1 MRGLMMDRPLLISTI
16 IDHAA
21 EVYADREIVT
31 RTVEGPIH
39 RQTYLQARNRSKQLA
54 NALTDLGVGPGDRVA
69 TIAWNTHRHFEL
81 YYAVSGMGAVIHT
94 INPRLHPTQ
103 MAYIINHAEDLVLC
117 VDLTFA
123 PLVDK
128 LIDQL
133 PSLKHVIYL
142 TDRQHMPANVPEIG
156 QCYEDLLR
164 SKSDEFEWPDF
175 DENTA
180 SALCYT
186 SGTTGDPKGVLYSHR
201 ATVLHALAFNLP
213 SAAPLAEHDAM
224 LPVVPQFHVLAWG
237 IPYAAPMNGAKL
249 VMPGPGLD
257 GASLTELMR
266 DEGVTITA
274 GVPTIWHGLL
284 SHWRQSGETIPTLKR
299 VIIGG
304 SAAPRS
310 MIEAFQDEFDMTVLH
325 AWGMTEMSPLGTVSL
340 LKAGMETESADT
352 RYAKLV
358 KQGRP
363 VFGVEMKIVDDH
375 NRPLPH
381 DGTAFGSLKVRGPW
395 IASGYFRLDHSDHHD
410 SDDWFDTGDV
420 ATMDAD
426 AYMQITDRKKD
437 LIKSGGEWISSID
450 LENIAMGHPAI
461 AQAAVIGIPDEKW
474 EERPLLAVVLRPDAS
489 ADAADI
495 RTYLADK
502 VAKWWLPDQ
511 IAFVEALPIGATGK
525 VMKTKLRAAYAD
537 GTLVAVETSTP

>member
-1 MRGLMMDRPLLISTI
+1 MRGLMMDRPLLVSTI
-16 IDHAA
+16 LDHAA
-21 EVYADREIVT
+21 GVHGDREIVT

-39 RQTYLQARNRSKQLA
+39 RETYAEALIRSKQLA
-54 NALTDLGVGPGDRVA
+54 NALADLGVRAGDRVA

-103 MAYIINHAEDLVLC
+103 MTYIINHAEDMVLC

-128 LIDQL
+128 LIEHL
-133 PSLKHVIYL
+133 PTLKHVVYL
-142 TDRQHMPANVPEIG
+142 TDRDHMPANAPENG
-156 QCYEDLLR
+156 HCYEDLIA
-164 SKSDEFEWPDF
+164 SHSAEFEWPAL
-175 DENTA
+175 DEDAA

-213 SAAPLAEHDAM
+213 SAIPMAERDAM

-237 IPYAAPMNGAKL
+237 IPYAAPMTGAKL

-284 SHWRQSGETIPTLKR
+284 AHWRQSGDSIPSLKR

-310 MIEAFQDEFDMTVLH
+310 MIEAFQDEFDITVLH

-340 LKAGMETESADT
+340 LKAGLEDADADT
-352 RYAKLV
+352 RFGKLM

-363 VFGVEMKIVDDH
+363 VYGVEMKIVDEHD
-375 NRPLPH
+375 RPLPH
-381 DGTAFGSLKVRGPW
+381 DGTAFGALKVRGPW
-395 IASGYFRLDHSDHHD
+395 IASDYYRLDHSDNHD
-410 SDDWFDTGDV
+410 DDGWFDTGDV
-420 ATMDAD
+420 ATVDKD

-450 LENIAMGHPAI
+450 LENEAMGHPAV
-461 AQAAVIGIPDEKW
+461 AQA
-474 EERPLLAVVLRPDAS
+474 
-489 ADAADI
+489 
-495 RTYLADK
+495 
-502 VAKWWLPDQ
+502 
-511 IAFVEALPIGATGK
+511 
-525 VMKTKLRAAYAD
+525 
-537 GTLVAVETSTP
+537 

>member
-16 IDHAA
+16 LDHAA
-21 EVYADREIVT
+21 SVFQDREIVT

-39 RQTYLQARNRSKQLA
+39 RETYAQVSNRAKQLA
-54 NALTDLGVGPGDRVA
+54 NALTDLGIGQGDRVA
-69 TIAWNTHRHFEL
+69 TIAWNTHRHVEL
-81 YYAVSGMGAVIHT
+81 YYGVSGMGAVIHT

-103 MAYIINHAEDLVLC
+103 MAFVINHAEARILC

-123 PLVDK
+123 PLVAK

-133 PSLKHVIYL
+133 PKVERVIYL
-142 TDRQHMPANVPEIG
+142 TDRATMPADAPNNG
-156 QCYEDLLR
+156 LCYEDLLAAQSAAYR
-164 SKSDEFEWPDF
+164 WPEF

-201 ATVLHALAFNLP
+201 ATVLHAFGFSLP
-213 SAAPLAEHDAM
+213 SAIPMAENDAM

-237 IPYAAPMNGAKL
+237 IPYAAAMNGTKL

-257 GASLTELMR
+257 GASLTQLMR

-284 SHWRQSGETIPTLKR
+284 THWRRSGETVPSLKR
-299 VIIGG
+299 IIIGG

-310 MIEAFQDEFDMTVLH
+310 MIEAFQEEFGITVLH

-340 LKAGMETESADT
+340 LKAGMESADKDK
-352 RYAKLV
+352 RFGKLA

-363 VFGVEMKIVDDH
+363 VYGVEMKIVDEHD
-375 NRPLPH
+375 RPLPH
-381 DGTAFGSLKVRGPW
+381 DGTAFGALKVRGPW
-395 IASGYFRLDHSDHHD
+395 IASGYYRLDHSDNHD
-410 SDDWFDTGDV
+410 AEGWFDTGDV
-420 ATMDAD
+420 ATMDDD

-450 LENIAMGHPAI
+450 LENAAMGHPAI

-474 EERPLLAVVLRPDAS
+474 DERPLLAVVKA
-489 ADAADI
+489 ADATVDADAV
-495 RTYLADK
+495 RAYLSEK
-502 VAKWWLPDQ
+502 VAKWWLPEQ
-511 IAFVEALPIGATGK
+511 IIFVEALPIGATGK
-525 VMKTKLRAAYAD
+525 VLKTKLRAAYAD
-537 GTLVAVETSTP
+537 GSLSAGGGA